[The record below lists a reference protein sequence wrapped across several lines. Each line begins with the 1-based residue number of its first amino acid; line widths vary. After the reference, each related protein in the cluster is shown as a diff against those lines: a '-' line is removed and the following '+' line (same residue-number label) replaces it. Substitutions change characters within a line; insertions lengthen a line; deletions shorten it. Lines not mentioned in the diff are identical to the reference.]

1 MHHTPAIAEW
11 KQLLEEMPVDD
22 IVRILRSTDE
32 HATRLRQSSPFAGV
46 WKRLALACAH
56 RGDAS
61 AAIVTQGLVQGAA
74 RASRHEAYSSASG
87 HRRDPRR
94 RLLRSATMRS
104 TFGRGV
110 GVLAAT
116 VALTTGQVPGMAQ
129 RGTATGEWRH
139 HGGDAGSTKYT
150 PLDQI
155 TAANVGTLAIAWRRP
170 GLDPAIRAAH
180 PTLVAPTNFRST
192 PLAIGGLLYATNA
205 IGLAEAFD
213 PATGATV
220 WAQAAEADDLGG
232 AGASRAVAYWAGDS
246 SADTRRVFTVRA
258 GYLHALDAGSGRPVD
273 GFGVGG
279 RVNLVAGLG
288 AKVTSF
294 RWSAPGPLVVRDV
307 VVVGGQG
314 WTDSGTQVDIPP
326 GDVRAYDVRTGALR
340 WTFHVVPRPGDPGIE
355 SWEQRS
361 WRDTGSAK
369 AWTLM
374 SADEDLGY
382 VYVPLSSAANEWYG
396 GQRPGANLFSD
407 SLVCLDVRTGAMKW
421 HYQMV
426 HHDLWDY
433 DNPTAPILADITV
446 NGRRIKAVVQVTKQA
461 FAFVF
466 DRVTGTPVWPIEERR
481 VPPSTV
487 PGEWTSPTQPFP
499 TRPAPFDR
507 QGLTD
512 DDLIDFTPEL
522 KAEAREIVKQW
533 TIGPMFTPPTLEGT
547 APGEKK
553 GTMYLPGW
561 VGGANWGGA
570 ALDPESGLL
579 YVPSITFPWLGA
591 LVKGPGRF
599 TYTQTRKR
607 LDREPGPGPRGLP
620 ITKPPYGRIT
630 AIDLHSGEH
639 RWMVPNGD
647 GPRDHPALKHLNL
660 PPLGQ
665 MGRSAPLLTKTLL
678 FVTEGSSAGLSIPPG
693 GGGARMRAFDKRTG
707 AVVAVIPLPAGATGA
722 PMSYEHAGRQ
732 YIVVAVAD
740 EQHAPELVALALP
753 KS

>member
-1 MHHTPAIAEW
+1 M
-11 KQLLEEMPVDD
+11 
-22 IVRILRSTDE
+22 RS
-32 HATRLRQSSPFAGV
+32 AVS
-46 WKRLALACAH
+46 LA
-56 RGDAS
+56 
-61 AAIVTQGLVQGAA
+61 GLVSLLIVSLA
-74 RASRHEAYSSASG
+74 RPYAQ
-87 HRRDPRR
+87 P
-94 RLLRSATMRS
+94 
-104 TFGRGV
+104 
-110 GVLAAT
+110 T
-116 VALTTGQVPGMAQ
+116 VAAGDWT
-129 RGTATGEWRH
+129 H
-139 HGGDAGSTKYT
+139 HGGAAGSAKYA
-150 PLDQI
+150 PLDRI
-155 TAANVGTLAIAWRRP
+155 TAANVGTLRIAWRRP
-170 GLDPAIRAAH
+170 GVEAALQAAH
-180 PTLVAPTNFRST
+180 PDLVVPRNFRST
-192 PLAIGGLLYATNA
+192 PLKIGSLLFASNA
-205 IGLAEAFD
+205 IGLAEAID

-220 WAQAAEADDLGG
+220 WAQSAEADDLGG
-232 AGASRAVAYWAGDS
+232 AGASRNLAYWGD
-246 SADTRRVFTVRA
+246 TGTGRIFHVR
-258 GYLHALDAGSGRPVD
+258 GRYLHALNARTGRPIA
-273 GFGVGG
+273 GFGVDG
-279 RVNLVAGLG
+279 RVDLMAGLG

-307 VVVGGQG
+307 VVIGGQG

-326 GDVRAYDVRTGALR
+326 GDVRAFDVRTGALR

-361 WRDTGSAK
+361 WRDTGNAK
-369 AWTLM
+369 AWSLM
-374 SADEDLGY
+374 SADDELGY
-382 VYVPLSSAANEWYG
+382 LYVPLSSAANEWYG

-407 SLVCLDVRTGAMKW
+407 SLVCLDARTGEMKW
-421 HYQMV
+421 YYQTV

-433 DNPTAPILADITV
+433 DNPTAPVLADITV
-446 NGRRIKAVVQVTKQA
+446 NGRRIKAVAQVTKQA
-461 FAFVF
+461 FTFVF
-466 DRVTGTPVWPIEERR
+466 DRVTGTPVWPIEERP
-481 VPPSTV
+481 VPKSTV

-499 TRPAPFDR
+499 TKPAPFDR

-570 ALDPESGLL
+570 AFDPETGTLF
-579 YVPSITFPWLGA
+579 VPSVTFPWLGA

-630 AIDLHSGEH
+630 AIDLNTGDH

-647 GPRDHPALKHLNL
+647 GPRDHPALKALNL

-665 MGRSAPLLTKTLL
+665 PGRAAPLVTKTLL
-678 FVTEGSSAGLSIPPG
+678 FVTEGSAAGLSIPPG
-693 GGGARMRAFDKRTG
+693 GGGARMRAFDKKTG
-707 AVVAVIPLPAGATGA
+707 AVVAEVALPAGATGA
-722 PMSYEHAGRQ
+722 PMTYLHDGRQ

-740 EQHAPELVALALP
+740 EGHAPELVALTP
-753 KS
+753 SS